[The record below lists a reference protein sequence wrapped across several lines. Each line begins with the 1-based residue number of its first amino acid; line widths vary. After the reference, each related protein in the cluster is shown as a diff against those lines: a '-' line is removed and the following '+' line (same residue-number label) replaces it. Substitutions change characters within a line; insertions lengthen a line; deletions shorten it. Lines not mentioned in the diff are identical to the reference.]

1 LQLHEVI
8 QHRSRKLEEQQ
19 LKYFNSKNT
28 ITSFTTTTITNMS
41 TCLHLKVGCNG
52 DLRRFTVFR
61 IYVTLE
67 EIREL
72 FWGLFEDFSQET
84 TIRYLDDENDW
95 VNITN
100 QAEFQEAVRLAPS
113 MKNKTLRM
121 LLENK
126 KEVAPVRD
134 QKVFKKPIRSRL
146 QQGTSGIEQSS
157 QNNLTAKQQVLAG
170 IRNWK
175 GAPKIEPKMEEPRK
189 EEPKKV
195 LSKFECALQEL
206 EAIGFTDRKRN
217 VEVLIRYT
225 CDLQR
230 AIDELVSG

>member
-1 LQLHEVI
+1 
-8 QHRSRKLEEQQ
+8 
-19 LKYFNSKNT
+19 
-28 ITSFTTTTITNMS
+28 MS
-41 TCLHLKVGCNG
+41 TGLHLKVGFFEG
-52 DLRRFTVFR
+52 RDTRRFTVHR

-72 FWGLFEDFSQET
+72 FWGLFEEFTQDT
-84 TIRYLDDENDW
+84 TMRYLDDENQW
-95 VNITN
+95 INITN
-100 QAEFQEAVRLAPS
+100 QAEFQEAVRLTPLL
-113 MKNKTLRM
+113 KNKTLRI

-126 KEVAPVRD
+126 KEEAPVRD
-134 QKVFKKPIRSRL
+134 QRVFKKPIRSLL
-146 QQGTSGIEQSS
+146 QQGTSGIEQSN
-157 QNNLTAKQQVLAG
+157 QNDLTARQQVLAS

-175 GAPKIEPKMEEPRK
+175 GAPKKEPKT

-217 VEVLIRYT
+217 VEVLIKYT